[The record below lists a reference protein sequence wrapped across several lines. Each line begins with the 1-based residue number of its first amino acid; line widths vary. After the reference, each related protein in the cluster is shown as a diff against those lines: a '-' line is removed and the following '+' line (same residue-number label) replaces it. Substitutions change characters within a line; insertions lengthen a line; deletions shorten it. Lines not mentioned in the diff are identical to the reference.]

1 MVLRWLNIKII
12 RRFSIPVA
20 TSIRINSLRISRDEF
35 EGIMSKYG
43 ITPVSWYSGAYTSD
57 YENLSK
63 TLEYQL
69 GYFYIQSLSS
79 MVPPLVL
86 DPKPGDVVLDVAAA
100 PGSKSTQ
107 CAMQMN
113 DKGVVIA
120 NDVSYMRLKSLASHI
135 DRLGITCIAMTNFDG
150 RRFPKLASF
159 NKVLLDA
166 PCSSMGSRRCTIQHS
181 DGRIKSLAHLQKSLL
196 LRAFDLLSPEG
207 TLVYS
212 TCTTTIEENEGVI
225 NALLEKRDDVVLETP
240 VLPFRHEK
248 GISGNSVIDEKVCR
262 FTLDE
267 SFFIAKLRKR

>member
-1 MVLRWLNIKII
+1 MHS
-12 RRFSIPVA
+12 FSIAVA
-20 TSIRINSLRISRDEF
+20 TSIRINSLRISKGEF
-35 EGIMSKYG
+35 EDVMSKYG
-43 ITPVSWYSGAYTSD
+43 ISPVGWYGEAYISE

-79 MVPPLVL
+79 MIPPLVL
-86 DPKPGDVVLDVAAA
+86 GPKEDDIILDMAAA

-107 CAMQMN
+107 CAMHMN
-113 DKGVVIA
+113 DKGVVVA

-150 RRFPKLASF
+150 RQFPSVSSF

-166 PCSSMGSRRCTIQHS
+166 PCSSMGSRRCKVQHS
-181 DGRIKSLAHLQKSLL
+181 EGRVRSLARLQKALL
-196 LRAFDLLSPEG
+196 LRAFDLLCPGG

-212 TCTTTIEENEGVI
+212 TCTTTVHENEEVVESLLQKRE
-225 NALLEKRDDVVLETP
+225 NAYIEKP
-240 VLPFRHEK
+240 ALPFSFGP
-248 GISGNSVIDEKVCR
+248 GISGNDTLDSKVCR

-267 SFFIAKLRKR
+267 SFFIAKIRKR